1 MKYLLSGFLLLV
13 ASWAQAVSL
22 NKIVIFGDSLSDNGN
37 LYEYMKHQ
45 LPTSPPYFAGRFSNG
60 PVWIEQL
67 ATFYYGD
74 QADAHLLDYACGG
87 AGVIEEELDDAD
99 EDDVLFTLSREV
111 DSYLLAHHDKANAE
125 SLYVLWIGANNYI
138 ALPDDTEQSLIMV
151 NDGIQKQLERLA
163 EKGAKHIMVLTL
175 PDLGCTPAAA
185 DFDSNELLT
194 DLAKKHNAV
203 LSQRIDLLK
212 NQYPDIQWILFD
224 VSEIFLNAYQHPE
237 LYGFSN
243 VKDTCY
249 EAAMVEPS
257 SMTVLKMAASIKV
270 NHAAAC
276 DGYLFFDIIHPTT
289 LAHEFIAKEAQKV
302 LTREGIELN

>member
-22 NKIVIFGDSLSDNGN
+22 NKIVMFGDSLSDNGN

-60 PVWIEQL
+60 PGWGEQL
-67 ATFYYGD
+67 ATGYYGD
-74 QADAHLLDYACGG
+74 QADAHL
-87 AGVIEEELDDAD
+87 
-99 EDDVLFTLSREV
+99 R
-111 DSYLLAHHDKANAE
+111 DKANAE